1 MKKLL
6 LICCIVAC
14 PFATKAQVDLNS
26 EGSKKITIASE
37 IKRGYSAII
46 HLPVSGSFMTD
57 SERILRVLERNK
69 QAQTDSDGFML
80 GAKFAEW
87 LQCEI
92 SANRPVSST
101 NSAQVAEL
109 ARRFEA
115 DSFRDWRERA
125 ASMGLSDQQLCEL
138 VHADYSVVRSR
149 IEATTSR
156 Q

>member
-1 MKKLL
+1 
-6 LICCIVAC
+6 
-14 PFATKAQVDLNS
+14 VDLNS
-26 EGSKKITIASE
+26 EGSKKVTIASE

-57 SERILRVLERNK
+57 SEQILRVLERNK
-69 QAQTDSDGFML
+69 QIQTDSDGFML

-101 NSAQVAEL
+101 NSAQVTEL

-115 DSFRDWRERA
+115 DSFRDWHRRA
-125 ASMGLSDQQLCEL
+125 ALMGLSDQQLCEL
-138 VHADYSVVRSR
+138 VHAEYSVVRSR
-149 IEATTSR
+149 VEATISR